1 MISID
6 YNDYCI
12 KINDNVLVIM
22 SKYIQCKSKYESG
35 GILIGSILIDGK
47 TIEINDCT
55 EPIRGDKASR
65 YGFYR
70 CTKHNEILEKK
81 WIESNYINM
90 YLGEW
95 HTHPQSIPSPSYVDK
110 KSWTR
115 LIKDSITDSP
125 IIIFLIIGIETIEIW
140 IGNKSH
146 NKLERVGSYGF
157 RNSTTNY

>member
-81 WIESNYINM
+81 WIESNYIKM

-140 IGNKSH
+140 IGNKID

-157 RNSTTNY
+157 